1 MLDFGM
7 KSRLTEEQIN
17 RVVADQKKQDESNA
31 NFSKRRK
38 LYNLLLMIHSVAIIK
53 KKLITLMK
61 EIVLLIEN
69 LDVTMI
75 ALLLIFVLI

>member
-38 LYNLLLMIHSVAIIK
+38 LYTLLLMIHSLAIIK
-53 KKLITLMK
+53 KRLITLMK

-69 LDVTMI
+69 LAVTMI
-75 ALLLIFVLI
+75 ALLLIFVPI